1 MLVALNVGNT
11 DVKVGLARGE
21 KLLATR
27 RAASLREI
35 GPDELELQL
44 EGLLELEGASLGEA
58 ESLVLASV
66 VPAYDAALA
75 TIAERRDL
83 PLLVAGP
90 DSVPM
95 PIRVERPS
103 EIGAD
108 RLVNAYAAA
117 RLHGTPAIVVD
128 LGTATTVTAVSAD
141 GAFMGGAIAAG
152 VRLGLEA
159 LATRT
164 AKLPRVEL
172 RAPERAIGRDTA
184 EALRS
189 GAVFGH
195 VGALREIVE
204 RITREMA
211 DGLDVP
217 DGSGSP
223 TASAASAKRSG
234 VSVGR
239 PRLVLTGG
247 LSSEPWLAELGADA
261 VDPQLALRGLV
272 LLHAEVTGAALGE
285 RRARGSAP

>member
-11 DVKVGLARGE
+11 DLKLGLARGGT
-21 KLLATR
+21 LVATR
-27 RAASLREI
+27 RTASQREI

-44 EGLLELEGASLGEA
+44 EGLLELEGTSLGEA

-75 TIAERRDL
+75 VIAERRDL

-90 DSVPM
+90 DSVPL
-95 PIRVERPS
+95 PTSVERPS

-117 RLHGTPAIVVD
+117 RLHGTPTIVVD

-141 GAFMGGAIAAG
+141 GTFMGGAIAAG

-159 LATRT
+159 LAMRT

-195 VGALREIVE
+195 LGALREIVQRVSAE
-204 RITREMA
+204 LVGETKE
-211 DGLDVP
+211 P
-217 DGSGSP
+217 N
-223 TASAASAKRSG
+223 ASLGAGRSG
-234 VSVGR
+234 TGADRSSESDRR

-261 VDPQLALRGLV
+261 VDPHLTLRGL
-272 LLHAEVTGAALGE
+272 LILHAEVTGSVVGE
-285 RRARGSAP
+285 RTA